1 MDTRPV
7 WAAVEWHKLDTTIK
21 ENKVCPLFL
30 PEAFSD
36 SSANEVIVPSQ
47 WTYSF
52 KTDELVLHDYRKRIN
67 NYEKGSGRTGIMCEW
82 EYYKKIVNPYELVY
96 TQQKYDNFPESVCL
110 LHPLSRSYFKMME
123 IMEVGGFFKDF
134 PKQPSQKLR
143 SAHVCEGPGGFIEGF
158 LDRCERHKVKFV
170 QSTAITLKPK
180 QSNVPGW
187 KRAAGFL
194 KRNSNVRI
202 EYGADGTGDLLSY
215 ENQDSF
221 IQACGRNTI
230 HLFTGD
236 GGFDFSM
243 DYDAQEQT
251 IYPLLLASVR
261 TGFEVLTH
269 GGLFVLKFF
278 DIYYPGTQDLLY
290 FLSQHFQQWT
300 LYKPATSRPCN
311 PEHYFIGMRF
321 RPPSTDTMETLRRWS
336 KEACLG
342 NSPPR
347 LYEGQLTVTFMDSIH
362 RIIRTSVSKQT
373 SYLEKVFALLEVPVT
388 SRDSQI
394 KTMLK
399 RHEVI
404 SYQWCKAFNAPMYSE
419 RCHSIE
425 ASQTC
430 LQASGQ
436 L

>member
-1 MDTRPV
+1 MDY
-7 WAAVEWHKLDTTIK
+7 I
-21 ENKVCPLFL
+21 
-30 PEAFSD
+30 
-36 SSANEVIVPSQ
+36 
-47 WTYSF
+47 
-52 KTDELVLHDYRKRIN
+52 
-67 NYEKGSGRTGIMCEW
+67 
-82 EYYKKIVNPYELVY
+82 
-96 TQQKYDNFPESVCL
+96 
-110 LHPLSRSYFKMME
+110 
-123 IMEVGGFFKDF
+123 
-134 PKQPSQKLR
+134 
-143 SAHVCEGPGGFIEGF
+143 
-158 LDRCERHKVKFV
+158 
-170 QSTAITLKPK
+170 
-180 QSNVPGW
+180 
-187 KRAAGFL
+187 
-194 KRNSNVRI
+194 
-202 EYGADGTGDLLSY
+202 
-215 ENQDSF
+215 
-221 IQACGRNTI
+221 
-230 HLFTGD
+230 TGD

-251 IYPLLLASVR
+251 IYPLLVASVR

-321 RPPSTDTMETLRRWS
+321 RPPSTEVMETLRRWS

-347 LYEGQLTVTFMDSIH
+347 LYDGPLTHSFMDSIH
-362 RIIRTSVSKQT
+362 RVIRTSVSKQT
-373 SYLEKVFALLEVPVT
+373 SYLEKVFALLEVPIS

-404 SYQWCKAFNAPMYSE
+404 SYQWCKAFSVPMYSE